1 VGQGAPLSHPVATTR
16 RRLLATA
23 GAAAGGALLPGCRRG
38 SPEARAQ
45 PLAGGWVGA
54 SQDRGH
60 RLRAAAALPAPALT
74 RRAAVLIAGGGIAGL
89 AAARALGQRGIDDF
103 ALLELEDHVGGNA
116 RGHVLGGIGCPLGAH
131 YLPLPSPEAREVTE
145 WLHEIGLLRTEAGR
159 EVADE
164 RHLCHSPQERLFVDG
179 QWVEGLLPPAPPGS
193 PLHAQLGR
201 FAARVNALARTAQG
215 GRAFALPAAR
225 SPWGALHAALDAQ
238 TFAAWLAREGFD
250 DPALRAYL
258 DYCCRDDYGA
268 GLAVVSAWAGI
279 HYFAC
284 RHGFAAPGETDHER
298 DAVFTWPEGNGW
310 LVERLAAPLGGRVHA
325 GRTVLA
331 IDEQRHGV
339 AVLAWDEARGRAERW
354 LAQSVVV
361 ALPLHAAARVVQPAA
376 PPLRDALRQ
385 AAAAVPHAPWLVANL
400 LLDRPPVDRPGAP
413 PAWDSVIA
421 RPEGASAL
429 GYVDAR
435 HQSLRPDARS
445 AQPTVLTAYHALP
458 AAERV
463 ALAAPDWQ
471 PWAARVLADLSA
483 AHPDLRDRV
492 QRVELMRWGHAM
504 AVPVPGLVRHP
515 ALAALRAA
523 AGRLRFAHS
532 DLAGYSVFE
541 EAFTL
546 GHGAGRAAAAATAG
560 APASAR
566 IVAPR

>member
-1 VGQGAPLSHPVATTR
+1 MGQGAPLSEPVAATTR
-16 RRLLATA
+16 RTLLAAA
-23 GAAAGGALLPGCRRG
+23 GAAAGAALLAGCGRDT
-38 SPEARAQ
+38 PEAGTR

-60 RLRAAAALPAPALT
+60 RLRETVAALPEPAVT
-74 RRAAVLIAGGGIAGL
+74 HRTAVLVAGGGIAGL

-103 ALLELEDHVGGNA
+103 ALLELEDRPGGNA

-131 YLPLPSPEAREVTE
+131 YLPLPAPEAREVSE

-179 QWVEGLLPPAPPGS
+179 QWVEGLLPPVAPGS
-193 PLHAQLGR
+193 RLHAQLGR
-201 FAARVNALARTAQG
+201 FAARVNALAKTAQG

-225 SPWGALHAALDAQ
+225 SPWGAVHAALDAG

-250 DPALRAYL
+250 DPALLAYL

-268 GLAVVSAWAGI
+268 GLAVVSAWAGV

-284 RHGFAAPGETDHER
+284 RHGFAAPGENDHER

-310 LVERLAAPLGGRVHA
+310 LVERLAAPLGARVHT

-331 IDEQRHGV
+331 VAEQRHGV
-339 AVLAWDEARGRAERW
+339 EVLAWDEARGRAERW
-354 LAQSVVV
+354 QAAAAVV
-361 ALPLHAAARVVQPAA
+361 ALPLHAAARVVRPAA
-376 PPLRDALRQ
+376 PALRDALRE

-400 LLDRPPVDRPGAP
+400 LLDRPPLDRPGAA

-421 RPEGASAL
+421 RPVGASGL
-429 GYVDAR
+429 GYVDAQ

-445 AQPTVLTAYHALP
+445 SRPTVLTAYHALP
-458 AAERV
+458 AAERA
-463 ALAAPDWQ
+463 ALATPDWQ
-471 PWAARVLADLSA
+471 PWAERVLADLST
-483 AHPDLRDRV
+483 AHPDLRARV
-492 QRVELMRWGHAM
+492 QRVELVRWGHAM

-515 ALAALRAA
+515 TLAALRG
-523 AGRLRFAHS
+523 AGGRIRFAHA

-546 GHGAGRAAAAATAG
+546 GHAAGAAIARAGVQAPAAAK
-560 APASAR
+560 R
-566 IVAPR
+566 